1 MVGDGE
7 VWLMN
12 EYYPYVDVE
21 LEDLLEDLV
30 TVELEDLL
38 EGGEGRG
45 RRGWREERVDGGE
58 GGGGEGRGR
67 RVSSC
72 FLHSF
77 CFLPGFILGFL

>member
-12 EYYPYVDVE
+12 EYCPYVAVE

-45 RRGWREERVDGGE
+45 R
-58 GGGGEGRGR
+58 
-67 RVSSC
+67 
-72 FLHSF
+72 
-77 CFLPGFILGFL
+77 